1 MLACP
6 RVYPL
11 HSYTINQA
19 LGCSCMTRGAPLVQG
34 QVTRGCAISSGAG
47 SNIVPARIL
56 TQFYLFFLF
65 LCLALFFVCLQWVD
79 ELQRHTLPG
88 SLSIKVYSGQP
99 QAAAPPAKGSRSRSS
114 SPAAGSSVRGAAAAT
129 AAGGKAAASNE
140 VVTAA
145 QLAAAD
151 IVLTTYDIIRREVAL
166 QPSTE
171 GAPERNL
178 RHRKR
183 CVGV

>member
-1 MLACP
+1 MW
-6 RVYPL
+6 
-11 HSYTINQA
+11 
-19 LGCSCMTRGAPLVQG
+19 
-34 QVTRGCAISSGAG
+34 
-47 SNIVPARIL
+47 PAW
-56 TQFYLFFLF
+56 
-65 LCLALFFVCLQWVD
+65 LQWVD

-99 QAAAPPAKGSRSRSS
+99 QADTSARGASRSRSS
-114 SPAAGSSVRGAAAAT
+114 SPAPHSVRGAAAAT

-151 IVLTTYDIIRREVAL
+151 IVLTTYDILRREVVL
-166 QPSTE
+166 QPQTE
-171 GAPERNL
+171 AAPERSL

-183 CVGV
+183 CGHITSRL

>member
-1 MLACP
+1 
-6 RVYPL
+6 V
-11 HSYTINQA
+11 
-19 LGCSCMTRGAPLVQG
+19 
-34 QVTRGCAISSGAG
+34 
-47 SNIVPARIL
+47 
-56 TQFYLFFLF
+56 
-65 LCLALFFVCLQWVD
+65 LCTAAWLQWVD

-99 QAAAPPAKGSRSRSS
+99 QADTSASRGASRSRSS
-114 SPAAGSSVRGAAAAT
+114 SPARSSVRGAAAAT

-151 IVLTTYDIIRREVAL
+151 IVLTTYDILRREVVL
-166 QPSTE
+166 QPQTE
-171 GAPERNL
+171 AAPERSL

-183 CVGV
+183 CAASLAAAPV